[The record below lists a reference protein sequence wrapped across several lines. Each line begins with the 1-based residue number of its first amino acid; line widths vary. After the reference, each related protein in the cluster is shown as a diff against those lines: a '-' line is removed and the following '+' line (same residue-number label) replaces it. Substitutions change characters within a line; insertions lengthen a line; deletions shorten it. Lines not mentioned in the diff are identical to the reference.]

1 MLFRRRTGYDARVTL
16 TRMRFE
22 GWIAG
27 LGTAGG
33 TRLVLG
39 HWPDSPFGPVSD
51 VMVEH
56 PDGHRLLLAQT
67 SELGRFV
74 ADTYSFDEVRVVPVR
89 VDRSGPAWTVVA
101 GPLTLRF
108 TTGGRG
114 PLGCLLRAVPR
125 PLARRLSWVRLLDA
139 PARLLH
145 GVRTYGTA
153 GNGRRE
159 WYAAQDLHRITAATG
174 ALDGVDLGHLTDVDP
189 PVRFGFGS
197 TPRFPALVRVT
208 TTVQIHDQLP
218 ALS

>member
-1 MLFRRRTGYDARVTL
+1 MTAGMNRV
-16 TRMRFE
+16 RMRFD

-27 LGTAGG
+27 LGTASG

-56 PDGHRLLLAQT
+56 ADGRRVLLAQT
-67 SELGRFV
+67 EELGRFV
-74 ADTYSFDEVRVVPVR
+74 ADTYSFDHVRVAPIAVE
-89 VDRSGPAWTVVA
+89 RSESAWTVAA

-108 TTGGRG
+108 TTGERGTLGR
-114 PLGCLLRAVPR
+114 LLRAVPP
-125 PLARRLSWVRLLDA
+125 PLARQLPWVRLIDV
-139 PARLLH
+139 PARVLR
-145 GVRTYGTA
+145 GVRTHGSA

-159 WYAAQDLHRITAATG
+159 WYAVQDLHRITAATG
-174 ALDGVDLGHLTDVDP
+174 VLDGVGLGHLTEVDP

-208 TTVQIHDQLP
+208 TTVEVPH
-218 ALS
+218 S